1 MGVKIEMADGMEIG
15 DGEEIE
21 MADGMEIG
29 DGGGD
34 RNGRWYGDWRWG
46 WR

>member
-1 MGVKIEMADGMEIG
+1 MELKMEDGLEIG

-29 DGGGD
+29 DGGGVPCHKA
-34 RNGRWYGDWRWG
+34 
-46 WR
+46 